1 MDDNSLIA
9 LRDQIEGLVHLHQV
23 RVLNMI
29 KVNDI
34 EHTENAN
41 GVFVNMTLL
50 GAKIIED
57 VRDYIKYA
65 ELQQRQLDEIELD
78 KDVIK
83 KHFIKMLKVYR
94 VIDSNEHITRY
105 INSLQLYV
113 FSEKYNKIIRQ
124 PCIQRYRCGG

>member
-83 KHFIKMLKVYR
+83 KEFYKDVKGISCDR
-94 VIDSNEHITRY
+94 
-105 INSLQLYV
+105 
-113 FSEKYNKIIRQ
+113 
-124 PCIQRYRCGG
+124 